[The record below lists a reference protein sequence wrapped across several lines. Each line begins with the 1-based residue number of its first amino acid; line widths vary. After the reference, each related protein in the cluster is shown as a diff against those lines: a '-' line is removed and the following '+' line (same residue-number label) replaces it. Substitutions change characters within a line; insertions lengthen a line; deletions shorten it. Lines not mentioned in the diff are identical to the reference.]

1 MYEAY
6 QMNKNIIIV
15 FWGNPFFDG
24 RCMNMIDELLNNN
37 HKVSVLGIG
46 HEEKELEYNGS
57 KIMLIH
63 AKKFNNSTT
72 KYFKYFINP

>member
-1 MYEAY
+1 MH
-6 QMNKNIIIV
+6 KNIIII

-46 HEEKELEYNGS
+46 GEKKGLEYNGS
-57 KIMLIH
+57 KIMLMDN
-63 AKKFNNSTT
+63 KKFNNLSL
-72 KYFKYFINP
+72 IHI